1 MNLGWLIS
9 IMAALVRMTSA
20 LNPRRFS
27 LQQTMLRI
35 KDPKI
40 TIPFYE
46 ENFGM
51 KLLHRYDFPQWQ
63 FSIYFMG
70 LPPPGEA
77 PWPEPGTKESEQ
89 RLWTMDWSTLEL
101 THNHGTELDVSFN
114 VNNGNAEPHRGF
126 GHIAM
131 MTPDVALACEKF
143 DERGLSFQ
151 KKPDG
156 EWLCAVVLWCCG
168 AVCCVLWC
176 CVLCAVP
183 CVMYAVCCV
192 LCAGSLP
199 PPKTSPH
206 LSAAPP
212 SDDLSSSPQSPQRVA

>member
-156 EWLCAVVLWCCG
+156 EWLCAVVL
-168 AVCCVLWC
+168 
-176 CVLCAVP
+176 CAVP
-183 CVMYAVCCV
+183 CVMY
-192 LCAGSLP
+192 AGSLP

-206 LSAAPP
+206 LSAARPPPP
-212 SDDLSSSPQSPQRVA
+212 SDHFSSPPQSPQRVA